1 MSRSKSAK
9 DTPQK
14 STAKAEW
21 STTAV
26 HLPKTTLQLLKLVA
40 FHRAQKDGGRISVSK
55 LLTDI
60 VESHRKALER
70 EIGE

>member
-1 MSRSKSAK
+1 MSRSKPAK

-14 STAKAEW
+14 SIAKAEW

-26 HLPKTTLQLLKLVA
+26 HLPKTTLQLLKRVA
-40 FHRAQKDGGRISVSK
+40 FHRSQKDGGRMSVSK

-70 EIGE
+70 EVGE